1 MCGITAYIGKY
12 DAFKYLMEGLIIM
25 RNRGYD
31 SAGIATF
38 SKELQEFIISK
49 FANDAGTTNSLE
61 KIQNQANNHKGNTLG
76 LGHTRWATHGSKS
89 DENSHPHMDYY
100 REVILVHNG
109 IIENYQE
116 LKEFLLSENYQ
127 FLSETDTEVIVN
139 LISYY
144 YRLGSYPEEAIFK
157 ACQRM
162 EGTWGLA
169 IIFKKDPNHIYVS
182 RNGSP
187 ILIGYNENMTIV
199 SSEAAAFSNNVN
211 QYIIIKDREI
221 IKVGIQNS
229 LQKKTLA
236 EKYHVQSINL
246 EQKIALKPDPYSHW
260 MLKEIMEQPQSI
272 IRALNNGGRIEND
285 SKVRLGGLSNNMK
298 DLLKIKH
305 LLIIAMGTSLHAA
318 YLGAKYFQMLKS
330 VDVVTVIDASEFTES
345 DIPCI
350 SEGVGALFLSQSG
363 ETKDVHLALELA
375 KKHDLVVF
383 SIVNVVDSL
392 IARESDCGVY
402 LNAGREVAVASTK
415 SFTSQVVVMLLVAI
429 WYAGERGVSKNLR
442 HKLIQELHNLSYNF
456 QETIN
461 SLERESVK
469 YNELVEML
477 KDQHRLFLLGRQ
489 MGMPIALEGALK
501 IKEVSYLHAEGYSG
515 GALKHGPFALIEI
528 GTPVIILAYRDEYR
542 AKMHIT
548 AEEVRARGARVILI
562 TDLLEEEIPKG
573 VYEGVF
579 RVNHSG
585 YLSSLL
591 SIIPLQYLAYR
602 LSVELGYNPDFPKNL
617 AKSVTVD

>member
-1 MCGITAYIGKY
+1 
-12 DAFKYLMEGLIIM
+12 
-25 RNRGYD
+25 
-31 SAGIATF
+31 
-38 SKELQEFIISK
+38 
-49 FANDAGTTNSLE
+49 
-61 KIQNQANNHKGNTLG
+61 
-76 LGHTRWATHGSKS
+76 
-89 DENSHPHMDYY
+89 
-100 REVILVHNG
+100 
-109 IIENYQE
+109 
-116 LKEFLLSENYQ
+116 
-127 FLSETDTEVIVN
+127 
-139 LISYY
+139 
-144 YRLGSYPEEAIFK
+144 
-157 ACQRM
+157 
-162 EGTWGLA
+162 
-169 IIFKKDPNHIYVS
+169 
-182 RNGSP
+182 
-187 ILIGYNENMTIV
+187 
-199 SSEAAAFSNNVN
+199 
-211 QYIIIKDREI
+211 
-221 IKVGIQNS
+221 
-229 LQKKTLA
+229 
-236 EKYHVQSINL
+236 
-246 EQKIALKPDPYSHW
+246 
-260 MLKEIMEQPQSI
+260 ML
-272 IRALNNGGRIEND
+272 
-285 SKVRLGGLSNNMK
+285 
-298 DLLKIKH
+298 
-305 LLIIAMGTSLHAA
+305 
-318 YLGAKYFQMLKS
+318 
-330 VDVVTVIDASEFTES
+330 
-345 DIPCI
+345 
-350 SEGVGALFLSQSG
+350 
-363 ETKDVHLALELA
+363 
-375 KKHDLVVF
+375 
-383 SIVNVVDSL
+383 
-392 IARESDCGVY
+392 
-402 LNAGREVAVASTK
+402 
-415 SFTSQVVVMLLVAI
+415 
-429 WYAGERGVSKNLR
+429 GERGVSKNLR